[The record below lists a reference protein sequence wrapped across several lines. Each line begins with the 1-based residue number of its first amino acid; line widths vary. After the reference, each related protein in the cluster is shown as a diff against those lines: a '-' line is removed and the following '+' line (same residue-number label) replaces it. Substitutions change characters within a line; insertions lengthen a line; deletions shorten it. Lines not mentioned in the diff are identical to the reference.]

1 MQDFKSLSLAEIE
14 QIVEDF
20 GEKKYRAKQLYLWAR
35 KGIESYDEMTN
46 IPADLRAHFANSYKI
61 VTIYLQKK
69 LESKQ
74 DFVVKYLC
82 RLYDDETVECVLMK
96 YKHGYSLC
104 VSTQVGCKMGCKFC
118 VSSESGFV
126 RNLTASEIEGQIHMA
141 EKDAGIKISNVVF
154 MGIGEPLDN
163 FENTIR
169 AVELI
174 QDPHGLNI
182 SPRKISISTCGLIDK
197 IYDLIDLQLKFT
209 LSISLHAADDET
221 RQKIMPVANRWRVD
235 ELLKACYDY
244 QEATQRR
251 ISYEYTLIEGVN
263 TSNECA
269 VNLARKLKNHRGHVN
284 LIRVN
289 KGREN
294 IERPSGDVALRFR
307 DILMKHGITTTIR
320 RTLGDDI
327 DAACGQLRKSNSR

>member
-1 MQDFKSLSLAEIE
+1 MQDFKSLNLTEIE
-14 QIVEDF
+14 QIVADF
-20 GEKKYRAKQLYLWAR
+20 GEKKYRAKQAYLWAR
-35 KGIESYDEMTN
+35 KGIENYDEMSN
-46 IPADLRAHFANSYKI
+46 IPQDLRAHFAKSYKI
-61 VTIYLQKK
+61 VTFNLQKR
-69 LESKQ
+69 LASEH

-82 RLYDDETVECVLMK
+82 MLYDGEQVESVLMK

-118 VSSESGFV
+118 VSSQCGFV
-126 RNLTASEIEGQIHMA
+126 RNLTAGEIEGQIHMA
-141 EKDAGIKISNVVF
+141 EKDSGVKISNVVF

-163 FENTIR
+163 FANTIR

-182 SPRKISISTCGLIDK
+182 SPRKISISTCGLVDK
-197 IYDLIDLQLKFT
+197 IYDLLDVSPKFT

-221 RQKIMPVANRWRVD
+221 RQKIMPIANKWSVD

-244 QEATQRR
+244 QTATNRR
-251 ISYEYTLIEGVN
+251 ISYEYVLIDDVN
-263 TSNECA
+263 TSDEHA
-269 VNLARKLKNHRGHVN
+269 LNLAKKLKNHRGHVN

-294 IERPSGDVALRFR
+294 INRPNSDTALRFR
-307 DILMKHGITTTIR
+307 DILMKSGINVTIR
-320 RTLGDDI
+320 RTLGADI
-327 DAACGQLRKSNSR
+327 DAACGQLRNKNM

>member
-1 MQDFKSLSLAEIE
+1 MQDFRSLNLAEIE

-20 GEKKYRAKQLYLWAR
+20 GEKKYRAKQAYLWAR

-46 IPADLRAHFANSYKI
+46 TPQNLREHFAKSYKI
-61 VTIYLQKK
+61 VTFNLQKR
-69 LESKQ
+69 LESAQ

-82 RLYDDETVECVLMK
+82 ALHDGEQVESVLMK

-118 VSSESGFV
+118 VSSQCGFV
-126 RNLTASEIEGQIHMA
+126 RNLTAGEIEGQIHFA
-141 EKDAGIKISNVVF
+141 EKESGIKISNVVF

-163 FENTIR
+163 FENVVR

-182 SPRKISISTCGLIDK
+182 SPRKISISTCGLVDK
-197 IYDLIDLQLKFT
+197 IYDLLKVLPKFT
-209 LSISLHAADDET
+209 LSISLHAPNDET
-221 RQKIMPVANRWRVD
+221 RKKIMPITNKWSVS
-235 ELLKACYDY
+235 ELLKACFDY
-244 QEATQRR
+244 QAITNRR
-251 ISYEYTLIEGVN
+251 ISYEYVLIDGVN
-263 TSNECA
+263 TSDEQA
-269 VNLARKLKNHRGHVN
+269 IELAKILKNHKGHVN

-294 IERPSGDVALRFR
+294 IDRPKIDTALRFR
-307 DILMKHGITTTIR
+307 DILMKHGINVTIR
-320 RTLGDDI
+320 RTLGADI
-327 DAACGQLRKSNSR
+327 DAACGQLKNSNK